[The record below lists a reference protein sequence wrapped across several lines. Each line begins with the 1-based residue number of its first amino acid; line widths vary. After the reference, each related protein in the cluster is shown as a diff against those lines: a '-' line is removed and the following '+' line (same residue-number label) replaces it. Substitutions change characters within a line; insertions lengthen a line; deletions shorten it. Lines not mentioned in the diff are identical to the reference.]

1 MSIFLGL
8 DGGGTKTTCAVGD
21 ENSLL
26 ATATA
31 GGSNV
36 IRLGEI
42 HARES
47 LHSVIRQACTVAGV
61 DPRQVQQT
69 CIGVAGA
76 ARPEIADTIRHL
88 LSEIVSGEVRVVGDM
103 VITLEAVFGSDP
115 GIIVIAGTG
124 AMAYGRNEL
133 GHTARAGGWGF
144 AISDEGSGHW
154 IGRLAICASMR
165 AQDEGE
171 DTKLLG
177 RILDCWQ
184 LSTLDD
190 LVRAANAS
198 PPPDFSSLF
207 PTILAAAEDG
217 EALAHSVLT
226 QAGAALAGLAKMVI
240 RRLFLD
246 APAIPVAMS
255 GGVFRQSVLV
265 RQVFYNRLRSEY
277 PHADVNSTMIE
288 PVNGALALARKAVRQ
303 SL

>member
-36 IRLGEI
+36 IRLGEMR
-42 HARES
+42 ARES
-47 LHSVIRQACTVAGV
+47 LRSVIRQACTVAGV

-76 ARPEIADTIRHL
+76 ARPEIADTVRRL

-133 GHTARAGGWGF
+133 GQTARAGGWGF

-154 IGRLAICASMR
+154 IGRLAIGVSLR

-184 LSTLDD
+184 LSTFDD

-217 EALAHSVLT
+217 EALARSVLT

-246 APAIPVAMS
+246 APAIQVAMS
-255 GGVFRQSVLV
+255 GGVFRQSALV
-265 RQVFYNRLRSEY
+265 RHVFYNSLRSEY
-277 PHADVNSTMIE
+277 PRADVNSTMIE
-288 PVNGALALARKAVRQ
+288 PVNGALALARKAARQ